1 MKKVLIID
9 DTKNIRNMLRTCLEI
24 RDYQV
29 VLAENGAKALEII
42 ESQGE
47 IIDLIF
53 LDIRMPGISG
63 TEVLKELRGKNIN
76 CAVIIM
82 TAFATVKNAIDCTKL
97 GAFAYLQ
104 KPFSPE
110 RVNSVI
116 DEFEDSNKANKD
128 DINCEKI
135 DLIEEVYI
143 KAAKEQIDI
152 GSYDEAF
159 SNLKK
164 ALAINPYNKE
174 IYKLISKV
182 NEGIGDLEQAVR
194 FNSIYDMFK

>member
-1 MKKVLIID
+1 MKRVLIID

-29 VLAENGAKALEII
+29 VLAENGVKALEII
-42 ESQGE
+42 ESQGDT
-47 IIDLIF
+47 IDLIF

-63 TEVLKELRGKNIN
+63 TEVLRELRDKNIN

-116 DEFEDSNKANKD
+116 DEFECNNKANEE
-128 DINCEKI
+128 DINCQETGN
-135 DLIEEVYI
+135 IEEIYI
-143 KAAKEQIDI
+143 TAAREQVDI
-152 GSYDEAF
+152 GSYAEAF
-159 SNLKK
+159 TNLKK
-164 ALAINPYNKE
+164 ALSINPYSKE
-174 IYKLISKV
+174 IYELISKV
-182 NEGIGDLEQAVR
+182 NEGIGNFEEAIR
-194 FNSIYDMFK
+194 FNNIYKLFK